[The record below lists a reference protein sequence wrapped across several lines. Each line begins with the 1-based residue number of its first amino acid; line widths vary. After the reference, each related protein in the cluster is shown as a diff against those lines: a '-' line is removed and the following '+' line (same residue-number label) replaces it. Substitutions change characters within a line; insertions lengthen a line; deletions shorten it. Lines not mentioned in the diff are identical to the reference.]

1 MSSFIHNTFT
11 YDDNKEVPTGGLI
24 VELVHGTELNYKR
37 ELVSFTGAVYTH
49 GERYYVVFQVSS
61 NHIWYNLDNVP
72 KVIHSMIVSKYKPEL
87 YDNHI
92 LKTMPYI
99 NTNEYMYEIDGYD
112 SQAEAYSVLKSV
124 YNMSVQAN
132 QMEIF
137 QQKDLLN
144 ADSESAKTLKKHI
157 DTATFN
163 YINKIEKE
171 RDTWKTIAESL
182 LKNIKTIQK
191 DLHKG
196 VDGLD
201 NLYKLFTNPLSN
213 D

>member
-11 YDDNKEVPTGGLI
+11 YDESKEVPTGGLI

-49 GERYYVVFQVSS
+49 GERYYVVFQVSN
-61 NHIWYNLDNVP
+61 NHIWYNLDNMP
-72 KVIHSMIVSKYKPEL
+72 KVVHSMIISKYKPEL
-87 YDNHI
+87 YDNHV

-99 NTNEYMYEIDGYD
+99 NTNEYMYEIDGYVN
-112 SQAEAYSVLKSV
+112 QAEAYGVLKAI

-144 ADSESAKTLKKHI
+144 ADSENAKTLKKHI

-163 YINKIEKE
+163 YISKIEKE

-182 LKNIKTIQK
+182 LKNIKTIQD

-196 VDGLD
+196 IDGLD
-201 NLYKLFTNPLSN
+201 NLYKLFTNPL
-213 D
+213 